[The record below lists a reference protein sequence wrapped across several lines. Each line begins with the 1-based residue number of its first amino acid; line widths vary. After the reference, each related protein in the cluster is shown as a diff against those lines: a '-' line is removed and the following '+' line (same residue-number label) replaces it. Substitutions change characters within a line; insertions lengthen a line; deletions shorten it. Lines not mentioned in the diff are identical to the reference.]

1 MAPRISGLY
10 CHDGDMQHLPPA
22 APPVRT
28 LPRIPGAPDTDSEI
42 FQDGCRLAKGA
53 LASWYRPQSRHALA
67 ASIRLFSPP
76 GVEQLNVMHA
86 THAMKAPKRGDYKEM
101 VSI

>member
-1 MAPRISGLY
+1 MVQTTKPTSSCRINPTVL
-10 CHDGDMQHLPPA
+10 
-22 APPVRT
+22 
-28 LPRIPGAPDTDSEI
+28 
-42 FQDGCRLAKGA
+42 
-53 LASWYRPQSRHALA
+53 
-67 ASIRLFSPP
+67 PP